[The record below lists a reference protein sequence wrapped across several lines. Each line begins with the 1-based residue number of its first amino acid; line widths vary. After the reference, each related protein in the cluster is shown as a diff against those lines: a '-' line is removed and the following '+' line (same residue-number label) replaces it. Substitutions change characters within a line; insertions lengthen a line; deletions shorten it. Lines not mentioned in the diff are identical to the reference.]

1 MEDLIYIL
9 FVIVAIVSSVA
20 SNSKRQRAAREA
32 AEAQEEEAEFEQ
44 VHDEAESMA
53 PTQPTQPLQPVQP
66 TPHRASAADTAM
78 RGEGRTMQ
86 QGSTIHPD
94 SQESIT
100 SEIAIAR
107 NQAGRASHNRPTP
120 HTAPNSHSATHR
132 APNSNPEEKHP
143 LIADFDAKKGIIWAE
158 ILKPKFEEE

>member
-44 VHDEAESMA
+44 VYDEAESMA
-53 PTQPTQPLQPVQP
+53 PTQP

-94 SQESIT
+94 SQESII
-100 SEIAIAR
+100 SEIASAR

-120 HTAPNSHSATHR
+120 HTAPNSHSTTHR
-132 APNSNPEEKHP
+132 APNSDPEEKHP
-143 LIADFDAKKGIIWAE
+143 LIANFDAKKGIIWAE